1 MSHTSPARE
10 GARVLVSVVVIAVT
24 VLPLAWMVSLSFK
37 GGDDI
42 NNAKFLPSKW
52 SWENYRTVFRNDL
65 FTDALRNS
73 IGISLIATVIAVAC
87 ATGTAYAIVRL
98 EFPGKRLILLGALAI
113 AMFPTIAVVGPLFD
127 MWRSIGLFD
136 TWIGLI
142 LPYLSFT
149 MPLSIWTLTSFFKQ
163 IPWALEDAARID
175 GASGWQAFRYVIAP
189 MAIPAVVTTAIL
201 VFFFAWNDFV
211 FSVSLTSTNAS
222 RTVPAALAFFTGAS
236 QFQQP
241 TAAIA
246 AASVVVS
253 IPVVVLVLVFQKR
266 IVAGITSG
274 AVKE

>member
-1 MSHTSPARE
+1 VSSPSPVRE
-10 GARVLVSVVVIAVT
+10 SARVLVSILVIAVT

-42 NNAKFLPSKW
+42 NNAKFLPSRW

-73 IGISLIATVIAVAC
+73 IGISVIATLIAVAC

-127 MWRSIGLFD
+127 MWRGIGLFD

>member
-1 MSHTSPARE
+1 M
-10 GARVLVSVVVIAVT
+10 LVSVVVIAIT

-37 GGDDI
+37 NGDDI
-42 NNAKFLPSKW
+42 NNAEFLPTTW

-73 IGISLIATVIAVAC
+73 IGISLIATIVAVAC
-87 ATGTAYAIVRL
+87 ATGTAYAIVRY
-98 EFPGKRLILLGALAI
+98 EFPGKRIILLGALAI

-127 MWRSIGLFD
+127 MWRTIGLFD
-136 TWIGLI
+136 TWLGLI

-163 IPWALEDAARID
+163 IPWELENAARLD

-189 MAIPAVVTTAIL
+189 MAVPAVVTTAIL

-253 IPVVVLVLVFQKR
+253 IPVVLLVLVFQKR

>member
-1 MSHTSPARE
+1 MSRQSPARE
-10 GARVLVSVVVIAVT
+10 GLRVLVSVVVIAIT

-37 GGDDI
+37 NGDDI
-42 NNAKFLPSKW
+42 NNAEFLPTTW
-52 SWENYRTVFRNDL
+52 SWENYKTVFKNDL

-73 IGISLIATVIAVAC
+73 IGISLIATIVAVAC
-87 ATGTAYAIVRL
+87 ATGTAYAIVRY
-98 EFPGKRLILLGALAI
+98 EFPGKRIILLGALAI

-127 MWRSIGLFD
+127 MWRTIGLFD
-136 TWIGLI
+136 TWLGLI

-163 IPWALEDAARID
+163 IPWELENAARLD

-189 MAIPAVVTTAIL
+189 MAVPAVVTTAIL

-253 IPVVVLVLVFQKR
+253 IPVVLLVLVFQKR